1 MYYSNCPMTL
11 YLQVHFLKFKCTENV
26 KSTMKNAMKS
36 EKKEKI
42 LSLKKQI
49 SPSTKKCKKIKRN
62 LIETQSQENSI
73 KNRNIRK
80 ILSNKKK

>member
-1 MYYSNCPMTL
+1 MYYSNCPMAL

-36 EKKEKI
+36 EKKKKI

-49 SPSTKKCKKIKRN
+49 SPSTKKMQEDKEKSYRDPKSRK
-62 LIETQSQENSI
+62 QYQKQKYQENPE
-73 KNRNIRK
+73 
-80 ILSNKKK
+80 